1 MDETTFIFPANNL
14 FQIKIKA
21 NEVLEAKTTCGAL
34 IIHENVGKA
43 SIMSENLKCTRN
55 IENKA
60 KIILEILNI

>member
-21 NEVLEAKTTCGAL
+21 NEVSEAKTTCGAL